1 MIQNGSIKSFKI
13 LQSLG
18 KTEEY
23 LMLKFMEYMGGVQ
36 NDEYEYLC
44 YCR

>member
-23 LMLKFMEYMGGVQ
+23 LMLKFREYMDGVQ
-36 NDEYEYLC
+36 NYEYLC